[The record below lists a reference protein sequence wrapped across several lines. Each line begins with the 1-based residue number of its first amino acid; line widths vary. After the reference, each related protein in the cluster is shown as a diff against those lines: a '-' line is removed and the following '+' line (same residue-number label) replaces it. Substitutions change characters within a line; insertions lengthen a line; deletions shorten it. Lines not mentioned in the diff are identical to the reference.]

1 MKSSEYWAERF
12 SALEERGFR
21 QTESLAAIVDKIYRG
36 AQKGIED
43 DLRAWYTRLAE
54 NNALSLQD
62 AKRFLNTSELEEFR
76 WTVEEYIQ
84 QAEQLGLSDEIK
96 KKLENASARYHIR
109 RLEAIQLQVEQ
120 RLAAATAKAED
131 TMLQELT
138 STVEEISSRTMYEVQ
153 KGLNVGFNVSQID
166 GKTVQQ
172 LLNTGWST
180 DGKTFSAR
188 LWENQQKLVSTLE
201 QQLTQ
206 AIIQGKSLSQV
217 VQQLTKTMESSRFNI
232 ARVVYTESAH
242 AIETGKLTAYE
253 ELGVDELEIIATLD
267 ARTCATCG
275 DLDGKTV
282 RRTDAVSGVS
292 IPPWH
297 PRCRCTTAPAVDE
310 KYGERIA
317 RDENGET
324 YTVPADTTYEQWK
337 EQQSVAAEGTKQ
349 TGGAFKSF
357 PDFGRR
363 DEEAESYYEN
373 RRSDDSDIEQIA
385 KNTGLPLEMVSAVKD
400 HMIKNTHI
408 LDEGIARFDASY
420 DQAVAWQRLINGEYE
435 ERDLMLLNH
444 EYLESQVEKKY
455 NLTYREAHAIAEAEY
470 AWDVEIAKLPGGYE
484 DASLSDL
491 TKKNR

>member
-1 MKSSEYWAERF
+1 MKSSEYWTQRF

-54 NNALSLQD
+54 NNNLSLQD

-153 KGLNVGFNVSQID
+153 KGLNVGFNVSQVD
-166 GKTVQQ
+166 EKTVQQ

-310 KYGERIA
+310 KYGDQIA
-317 RDENGET
+317 RDENGEN

-337 EQQSVAAEGTKQ
+337 EQNVKPALTEETVQSKISGARNTIPKQYSEQAEAYARERYEAFRNMSDDCERIAANTGYSVDDLSRIKQ
-349 TGGAFKSF
+349 YLFVDKHSLRNGFRRF
-357 PDFGRR
+357 DPDYSI
-363 DEEAESYYEN
+363 AESWD
-373 RRSDDSDIEQIA
+373 RLIDGSDIQKHDLTLINHEV
-385 KNTGLPLEMVSAVKD
+385 LERNLVSAGVD
-400 HMIKNTHI
+400 QDSAHI
-408 LDEGIARFDASY
+408 EAS
-420 DQAVAWQRLINGEYE
+420 R
-435 ERDLMLLNH
+435 
-444 EYLESQVEKKY
+444 KY
-455 NLTYREAHAIAEAEY
+455 NYAKESDEY
-470 AWDVEIAKLPGGYE
+470 YD
-484 DASLSDL
+484 SLE
-491 TKKNR
+491 